1 MNLADSLK
9 ELLENGWEGLLPGPP
24 TSCVPPLSWMRP
36 LKLEG
41 DSRDC
46 NAWRTVLHY
55 YNLKV
60 FIRVIVGVTILS
72 YIIFN
77 SQKGS
82 KVCDKPDQK
91 LSSSFSLPLDSSTTP
106 KKVRYVM

>member
-60 FIRVIVGVTILS
+60 FIRVIVGVTSLS